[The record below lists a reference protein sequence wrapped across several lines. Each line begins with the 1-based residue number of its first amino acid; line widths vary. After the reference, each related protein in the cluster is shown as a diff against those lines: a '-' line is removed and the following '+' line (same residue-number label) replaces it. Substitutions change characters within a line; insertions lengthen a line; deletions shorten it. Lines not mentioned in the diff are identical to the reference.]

1 MSKRLRI
8 SVPTALAVGL
18 LPLLAACGG
27 SSDTA
32 GTNSGSGSGSGANAA
47 NDTTT
52 NADGAV
58 QLTVPDGVDDETKKR
73 YITEN
78 TIAACMKKAGFSYTP
93 YVATADGD
101 DALVGIEGED
111 YAAAKKSRAKYG
123 YGNYAATVYPN
134 DPKAPFG
141 NAGGRQGGK
150 VLDPVDNDEKGLTPA
165 QQKAYSEAL
174 SGPPS
179 PSKAREELGGCELEG
194 SVAVNG
200 PALSRDEAKKAW
212 DAKVEENRANGLEL
226 NGDAQLVQLA
236 QEFAACLKGQ
246 GIPVGTTQPTGMADM
261 VRLDQHVS
269 ENHFSL
275 TKEEALPL
283 LTKEIGISLKDLE
296 CGKKFRAAYFPKLK
310 AHPYWG
316 DNA

>member
-1 MSKRLRI
+1 MSMSKRLRI

-32 GTNSGSGSGSGANAA
+32 YTNSGSGSGSGANAA

-174 SGPPS
+174 SGPRPVQGEGGTRRLRTRGVGGGERTRAE
-179 PSKAREELGGCELEG
+179 PRRGEEGVGRQGGREPRER
-194 SVAVNG
+194 S
-200 PALSRDEAKKAW
+200 
-212 DAKVEENRANGLEL
+212 
-226 NGDAQLVQLA
+226 
-236 QEFAACLKGQ
+236 
-246 GIPVGTTQPTGMADM
+246 
-261 VRLDQHVS
+261 
-269 ENHFSL
+269 
-275 TKEEALPL
+275 
-283 LTKEIGISLKDLE
+283 
-296 CGKKFRAAYFPKLK
+296 
-310 AHPYWG
+310 
-316 DNA
+316 